1 MRVTRTLG
9 SSHLIQYKFLFGHE
23 RLSEN
28 IKKRREEGHICY
40 LIAEVVLVI
49 QKLIVMS
56 EIKTDILRITYSIFN
71 ILIPKSVLVFFAFA
85 LTLFDDTN
93 LIIARLES
101 VIYRLPFW
109 LLPR

>member
-9 SSHLIQYKFLFGHE
+9 SSHLIQYKFLFSHE

-40 LIAEVVLVI
+40 LLAEVVLVI

-56 EIKTDILRITYSIFN
+56 EKDGSCHGLKTDILHISYSIFN
-71 ILIPKSVLVFFAFA
+71 ILIPKSVLVFFAFVP
-85 LTLFDDTN
+85 TSFDDTD
-93 LIIARLES
+93 LIIARL
-101 VIYRLPFW
+101 
-109 LLPR
+109 